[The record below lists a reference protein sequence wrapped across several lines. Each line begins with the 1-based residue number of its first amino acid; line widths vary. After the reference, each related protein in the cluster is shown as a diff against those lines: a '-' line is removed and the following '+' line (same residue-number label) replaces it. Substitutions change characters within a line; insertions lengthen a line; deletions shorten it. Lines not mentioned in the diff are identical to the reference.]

1 MSWTGRKEAPESPE
15 SPLGRTLGAGF
26 LALVVAMGIGRFAY
40 TPILPAMQE
49 GFGLSAAAAGAL
61 ASSNYLGYL
70 LGAVLAA
77 FFPVGRPRNALLRG
91 GLLAAVATPALVGLT
106 DDFGIWLV
114 LRFVAGLAS
123 AGVLVFASAV
133 VLAELSR
140 RGRPQLSGLFYSGVG
155 AGIALSGLVVLALNG
170 GLSVDA
176 AWRADWLLLGA
187 LGAVLV
193 VPCWAWLP
201 DGDTDASGD
210 AGEAD
215 AAERASA
222 GAALPVV
229 LLCLSYFLFG
239 AGYIV
244 TGTFLPAIVEGLP
257 GLGGLGAGV
266 WVLVGLAAVPSTVL
280 WAAVASRTGSAAALV
295 LAHVALALGVVLP
308 VLSHA
313 AWASALS
320 AALFGGTFMGITALV
335 LAYGRQL
342 AGAARAD
349 LALGGL
355 TAAFGTGQVLGPLA
369 AARLAHEAGNFG
381 PALVAA
387 SAAVALGALL
397 MPIVGFVGA
406 IGTPNGKEHLHDAG
420 N

>member
-1 MSWTGRKEAPESPE
+1 MSWTGREEAPESLG
-15 SPLGRTLGAGF
+15 SPLGRTLGAGI

-40 TPILPAMQE
+40 TPILPTMQE
-49 GFGLSAAAAGAL
+49 GSGLSNADAGAL

-70 LGAVLAA
+70 LGAILAA
-77 FFPVGRPRNALLRG
+77 FVPAGRPRDALLRG
-91 GLLAAVATPALVGLT
+91 GLLAAVATTALVGLT
-106 DDFGIWLV
+106 DDFGIWLA

-140 RGRPQLSGLFYSGVG
+140 RGRPRLSGLFYSGVG
-155 AGIALSGLVVLALNG
+155 AGIALSGLVVLAPNVELPVG
-170 GLSVDA
+170 A

-187 LGAVLV
+187 LAAVLV

-201 DGDTDASGD
+201 GSHADVGGD
-210 AGEAD
+210 AGGAD
-215 AAERASA
+215 AAERAPA
-222 GAALPVV
+222 RAALPVV

-244 TGTFLPAIVEGLP
+244 TGTFLPAVVEGLP
-257 GLGGLGAGV
+257 GLVGLGAGV

-280 WAAVASRTGSAAALV
+280 WAAVASRTGFAAALV
-295 LAHVALALGVVLP
+295 LAHVALALGVALP
-308 VLSHA
+308 ALSNA

-320 AALFGGTFMGITALV
+320 AALFGGTFMGIAALV
-335 LAYGRQL
+335 LAYGRRL

-349 LALGGL
+349 LALGVL

-369 AARLAHEAGNFG
+369 AARLVGDASDFG

-387 SAAVALGALL
+387 SVAVALGALL